1 LNEHAYSTTAPLSLT
16 GNLVRLIREKPITD
30 ADLDQAA
37 FFTLDAVANILA
49 GRNSDPGRIL
59 LDWWCATAPSNVAP
73 EPGRMAFLM
82 AALCHILETDDLHR
96 ASVAHPGCVVVPA
109 AWTLAAKR
117 GMRGKALLTAILHG
131 FEAMTRV
138 GMAVGAA
145 HYRIWHNTATCGP
158 FGAAMAAG
166 NLLALTDEAAMNAL
180 GNAGSQ
186 SSGLWQFLDTGAMTK
201 HLHAGHAAEA
211 GIRAAELAAFGFT
224 GPPEILE
231 GDKGFFRATCPD
243 ADPPAVM
250 RDSNA
255 PWQLT
260 LTSIKP
266 WPCCRHTHPAI
277 DAAEELRA
285 RLLADNID
293 CDRIAGVDV
302 STYRAAL
309 DVCDRPVVT
318 SDYEAKFSLQHTVAA
333 SLLLSRVD
341 FSAFG
346 AEARAR
352 CAPLAARIR
361 VETAD
366 PWASAYPRSW
376 GGRVRLRLEDGTEY
390 AVERT
395 DAKGDPEASL
405 KRDEMIEKADM
416 LLRHGNVDEP
426 RRLID
431 AILALALDGA
441 LPDLGV
447 I

>member
-1 LNEHAYSTTAPLSLT
+1 MNEHAYSTTAPLSLT

-201 HLHAGHAAEA
+201 HLHG
-211 GIRAAELAAFGFT
+211 GIRLYRPAGNT
-224 GPPEILE
+224 GGRQGIFPGHMPRRRPPGRDARFE
-231 GDKGFFRATCPD
+231 RTVATD
-243 ADPPAVM
+243 ADV
-250 RDSNA
+250 N
-255 PWQLT
+255 Q
-260 LTSIKP
+260 
-266 WPCCRHTHPAI
+266 
-277 DAAEELRA
+277 
-285 RLLADNID
+285 
-293 CDRIAGVDV
+293 
-302 STYRAAL
+302 
-309 DVCDRPVVT
+309 
-318 SDYEAKFSLQHTVAA
+318 TVAVLPA
-333 SLLLSRVD
+333 HTS
-341 FSAFG
+341 G
-346 AEARAR
+346 NR
-352 CAPLAARIR
+352 C
-361 VETAD
+361 
-366 PWASAYPRSW
+366 
-376 GGRVRLRLEDGTEY
+376 G
-390 AVERT
+390 
-395 DAKGDPEASL
+395 
-405 KRDEMIEKADM
+405 
-416 LLRHGNVDEP
+416 
-426 RRLID
+426 
-431 AILALALDGA
+431 
-441 LPDLGV
+441 
-447 I
+447 